1 MLGARPAGEHER
13 RTQGLGLERRARRR
27 PPGMA
32 RDADRHL
39 MAHADHP
46 WGRRL
51 AAHK

>member
-1 MLGARPAGEHER
+1 MLGAQPAGEHER

-27 PPGMA
+27 LPGMA
-32 RDADRHL
+32 RDADRRRV
-39 MAHADHP
+39 AHPDHS